1 MTDQHGNLP
10 HFRGSAGVQFAALGM
25 IVVIFGGII
34 GFSSLQLR
42 KDLRGKVVQRYADIW
57 GPVSKFQVEQGVS
70 DDLSGILDF
79 DDAIIFSLMSA
90 QEVDGALGIQV
101 FDMAGQYLAGV
112 PAEIEEFELSL
123 DSVERMQTAS
133 PWAVYLP
140 EGSYVESGSSPQPE
154 IELNIPILGRD
165 GLRIEYL
172 ARYLMDG
179 YDVRDE
185 LRIIDANL
193 TKQASLA
200 FFSGILLVS
209 VVFIWSFWGLRNAN
223 KEVAERAARL
233 AKANAEL
240 AMVAKTSAIGA
251 VASHLIHGLNN
262 PLAGIREHFRSNGED
277 LEQDD
282 WADARKATS
291 RMQAMINEVVDVL
304 KNEYF
309 DEMETLSGE
318 GIAQYLRNKFE
329 LKAKEK
335 ELDFGVRSEA
345 RILLSARD
353 ANIAKLILSNLLD
366 NAIEAVSERGEVETR
381 IVSLNEEVVFTI
393 IDTGPGFSEIA
404 KSNLFSPIQSSKTA
418 GAGIGLAI
426 SQQLARHLGATLEL
440 TRSSSSGSEIQLTLS
455 SAQKVAN
462 QS

>member
-1 MTDQHGNLP
+1 M
-10 HFRGSAGVQFAALGM
+10 QFAALGM
-25 IVVIFGGII
+25 VVVIFGGII

-101 FDMAGQYLAGV
+101 FDAAGQYLAGV
-112 PAEIEEFELSL
+112 PAEIEELELSL
-123 DSVERMQTAS
+123 DSVQRMQTAS

-140 EGSYVESGSSPQPE
+140 EGNYVEPGSSPQPE

-165 GLRIEYL
+165 GVRIEYL

-262 PLAGIREHFRSNGED
+262 PLAGIREHLRSNGED

-304 KNEYF
+304 KNEDF

-329 LKAKEK
+329 LKAQEK

-366 NAIEAVSERGEVETR
+366 NAIEAVSEGGEVETR
-381 IVSLNEEVVFTI
+381 IASLNEEVVFTI

-455 SAQKVAN
+455 SAQEVAN

>member
-1 MTDQHGNLP
+1 M
-10 HFRGSAGVQFAALGM
+10 QFAALGM
-25 IVVIFGGII
+25 VVVIFGGIV

-57 GPVSKFQVEQGVS
+57 GPVSKFHVEQGVS
-70 DDLSGILDF
+70 DDLIGILDF

-90 QEVDGALGIQV
+90 QEVDGALGVQV
-101 FDMAGQYLAGV
+101 FDAAGQYLAGV
-112 PAEIEEFELSL
+112 PAEIEELELSL

-140 EGSYVESGSSPQPE
+140 EGSYFEPGSSPQPE

-165 GLRIEYL
+165 GVRIEYL

-209 VVFIWSFWGLRNAN
+209 LVFIWSFWGLRRAN

-262 PLAGIREHFRSNGED
+262 PLAGIREHLRSNGED

-304 KNEYF
+304 KNEDF

-318 GIAQYLRNKFE
+318 EIAQYLRNKFE
-329 LKAKEK
+329 LKAQEK

-345 RILLSARD
+345 RISLSARD

-366 NAIEAVSERGEVETR
+366 NAIEAVSEGGEVETR
-381 IVSLNEEVVFTI
+381 IASLNEKVVFTI
-393 IDTGPGFSEIA
+393 IDTGAGFSEMA

-440 TRSSSSGSEIQLTLS
+440 TRSSSSGSEIQLTLP
-455 SAQKVAN
+455 SAQEVAN
-462 QS
+462 KS

>member
-1 MTDQHGNLP
+1 
-10 HFRGSAGVQFAALGM
+10 
-25 IVVIFGGII
+25 
-34 GFSSLQLR
+34 
-42 KDLRGKVVQRYADIW
+42 
-57 GPVSKFQVEQGVS
+57 
-70 DDLSGILDF
+70 
-79 DDAIIFSLMSA
+79 
-90 QEVDGALGIQV
+90 
-101 FDMAGQYLAGV
+101 
-112 PAEIEEFELSL
+112 
-123 DSVERMQTAS
+123 
-133 PWAVYLP
+133 
-140 EGSYVESGSSPQPE
+140 
-154 IELNIPILGRD
+154 
-165 GLRIEYL
+165 
-172 ARYLMDG
+172 
-179 YDVRDE
+179 
-185 LRIIDANL
+185 
-193 TKQASLA
+193 
-200 FFSGILLVS
+200 
-209 VVFIWSFWGLRNAN
+209 
-223 KEVAERAARL
+223 
-233 AKANAEL
+233 
-240 AMVAKTSAIGA
+240 MVAKTSAIGA

-262 PLAGIREHFRSNGED
+262 PLAGIREHLRSNGED

-304 KNEYF
+304 KNEDF

-329 LKAKEK
+329 LKAQEK

-366 NAIEAVSERGEVETR
+366 NAIEAVSEGGEVETR
-381 IVSLNEEVVFTI
+381 IASLNEEVVFTI

-440 TRSSSSGSEIQLTLS
+440 TRSSSSGSEIHLTLS
-455 SAQKVAN
+455 SAQEVAN

>member
-1 MTDQHGNLP
+1 MTDQNGTRSR
-10 HFRGSAGVQFAALGM
+10 FRGSSLVPFAALGM
-25 IVVIFGGII
+25 VVVIFGGIV

-42 KDLRGKVVQRYADIW
+42 KDLRGKVIQRYADIW
-57 GPVSKFQVEQGVS
+57 GTVSKFHVEQGVS
-70 DDLSGILDF
+70 DDLFGILDF
-79 DDAIIFSLMSA
+79 EDTIIFSLMSA
-90 QEVDGALGIQV
+90 QEVDGALGVQV
-101 FDMAGQYLAGV
+101 FDAAGQYLAGV
-112 PAEIEEFELSL
+112 PAEIEESELSL
-123 DSVERMQTAS
+123 DSVERMQHAA
-133 PWAVYLP
+133 PWAVYLL
-140 EGSYVESGSSPQPE
+140 EGSYVEPGSNPQPE
-154 IELNIPILGRD
+154 IELNIPILGKD
-165 GLRIEYL
+165 GERIEYL

-179 YDVRDE
+179 FDVRDE

-200 FFSGILLVS
+200 FFSGTLLVS
-209 VVFIWSFWGLRNAN
+209 AVFIWSFWGLRRAN

-251 VASHLIHGLNN
+251 VASHLIHGLKN
-262 PLAGIREHFRSNGED
+262 PLAGIREHLRSNGED

-304 KNEYF
+304 KNEDF

-318 GIAQYLRNKFE
+318 EIAQYLRNKFE
-329 LKAKEK
+329 LKAQEK

-366 NAIEAVSERGEVETR
+366 NAIEAVSEGGEVETR
-381 IVSLNEEVVFTI
+381 IASLNEKVVFTI
-393 IDTGPGFSEIA
+393 IDTGPGFSEMA

-440 TRSSSSGSEIQLTLS
+440 TRSSSSGSEIQLILPF
-455 SAQKVAN
+455 AHAWEVAN
-462 QS
+462 